1 MRSHGVPTSS
11 FSLQRH
17 NQGKVQVISLSG
29 HLGDDEFLR
38 LEKELEHLWQ
48 QRHWHLILDCTA
60 LTFIATV
67 NLARLSLA
75 AQFLRKH
82 QGKFRLVGLPAAHRK
97 LAHAVGFDPQLELQP
112 NVGAALKSIESAP
125 ARKSKSRNKN

>member
-1 MRSHGVPTSS
+1 MKRHRVQTSS

-17 NQGKVQVISLSG
+17 NQGKVQVISVSG
-29 HLGDDEFLR
+29 YLGDDEFPR

-48 QRHWHLILDCTA
+48 QQHWHLILDCTA
-60 LTFIATV
+60 LSFIASV

-82 QGKFRLVGLPAAHRK
+82 QGKFRLVGLPTPHRT
-97 LAHAVGFDPQLELQP
+97 LAQALGFDPHVELQP
-112 NVGAALKSIESAP
+112 NLSAALKSIESVP
-125 ARKSKSRNKN
+125 GRKRKRRNKS